1 MTKRNNAMI
10 PLLTLA
16 GLLLMVPATVS
27 AKDRQFSAI
36 VQRLQSHYQR
46 RPMRFMGLLS
56 FVANRAHPEGLKN
69 LRLAIFE
76 GLDSS
81 RHPADPDLDAFMQEV
96 AGPEFRPFVRVRS
109 RRDGEQTF
117 VYGRELGRDLE
128 VLVVTLESDEACV
141 VKMRVDPE
149 RMSEWVDDPPAMS
162 RKAAARHV
170 AARSSN
176 PLQP

>member
-1 MTKRNNAMI
+1 
-10 PLLTLA
+10 
-16 GLLLMVPATVS
+16 
-27 AKDRQFSAI
+27 
-36 VQRLQSHYQR
+36 
-46 RPMRFMGLLS
+46 
-56 FVANRAHPEGLKN
+56 
-69 LRLAIFE
+69 
-76 GLDSS
+76 
-81 RHPADPDLDAFMQEV
+81 
-96 AGPEFRPFVRVRS
+96 VRVRS